1 MVIAK
6 FIWWLKFRQG
16 CQLATRFEKINLKKS
31 LVDQMV
37 KCTNAGYAI
46 WIVLPLIW
54 RFFLVTKFFSIIT
67 ILYHWGLL
75 DKENLDPW
83 LYNWL
88 CLKEC
93 YNQWYLFSVHG
104 VLCNLEWDSRLLLES
119 KRWLWLDLKVSSPHL
134 TQSTRLSWRQD
145 KFCLGLLLPRQWC
158 CVVYCFYMWCL

>member
-16 CQLATRFEKINLKKS
+16 CQLATRLEKINLKNFLMIELSNVQMPVMQHELSTHWFDDFFRWPNFS
-31 LVDQMV
+31 L
-37 KCTNAGYAI
+37 
-46 WIVLPLIW
+46 L
-54 RFFLVTKFFSIIT
+54 
-67 ILYHWGLL
+67 LYRCGLFE
-75 DKENLDPW
+75 KENLEPW
-83 LYNWL
+83 SYNWL

-93 YNQWYLFSVHG
+93 YNQWYLFSLHG